1 VLAVRRV
8 SFLILLDDNGFCII
22 MSYQL
27 IAKLYNRASSVLI
40 PAYKIVSVI
49 SRFGKG
55 LCPGAIASSFME
67 PHFLGV
73 I

>member
-1 VLAVRRV
+1 
-8 SFLILLDDNGFCII
+8 